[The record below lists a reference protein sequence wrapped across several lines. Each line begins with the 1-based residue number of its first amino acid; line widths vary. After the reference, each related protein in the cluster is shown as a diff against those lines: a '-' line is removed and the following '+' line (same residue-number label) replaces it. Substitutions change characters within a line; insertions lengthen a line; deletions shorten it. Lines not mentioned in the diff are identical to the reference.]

1 MGWSLYIQEYSA
13 VCLPV
18 SVRVAKGGESGPVVG
33 TLKIQ
38 EGDCPTFP
46 NIRTLKK
53 NYFIFDCVYVYI
65 SSIYPRVHS
74 PEEDRRWHWIPRSWS
89 YVQL

>member
-33 TLKIQ
+33 ALKIQ
-38 EGDCPTFP
+38 GGDCPTFP
-46 NIRTLKK
+46 NIRTLKTELL
-53 NYFIFDCVYVYI
+53 YF
-65 SSIYPRVHS
+65 
-74 PEEDRRWHWIPRSWS
+74 
-89 YVQL
+89 